1 MANARSSHL
10 LHQVG
15 RLFGAGVSG
24 GLTDAQLLER
34 FAARCVASVDARSNA
49 EAAFEVLVARHG
61 PMVLG
66 VCRRALTDPNEL
78 EDAFQATFLV
88 LVRRANSV
96 RVDDSLGRWLHGVAF
111 RIAAKARSRSQRI
124 RVCNIDLAVEPTASA
139 FAADQSDLFA
149 ALDKEVRRL
158 PEKYR
163 APVVLCHLEGLSHAE
178 AADRLRWPVGTV
190 SGRLSRARALLKDR
204 LVRSGHS
211 PTAGA
216 MGILLT
222 PAAARIAVPECL
234 AAATV
239 RAAIGLTT
247 TGKGGAG
254 VASTAA
260 VSLMNEVLRAA
271 VAFKLK
277 VGAAVLLAIASTA
290 VVIPGVVAGAGSRG
304 GEEDPASPPA
314 AVSRV
319 EAVKPAHHRP
329 ADEIVKELEA
339 RLATARRPL
348 MHDVFLQVH
357 GVIAGLVLELRTAY
371 PDDIR
376 GYRHMLD
383 RWLSLSYAQRKPE
396 AIDEV
401 RFVLGTTKDPELKKD
416 ALYYQSIIRL
426 QEHIDGPAAASLAR
440 YYAREME
447 GDKRAAGSLYQAATR
462 LQTTGYIRLG
472 LAAALVV
479 VCGLLLIKRRGWKSL
494 LRFLFRLGLAALAI
508 LAVAACGVRLASDD
522 GLSRIILET
531 IQKTNGITND
541 NELRNRAMMIGS
553 WLAYFLLPDIQSVVL
568 SRRAAL
574 AAALALASAWVLIA
588 VRRRRAETTEPVA
601 STLRTGV
608 LGFVGCL
615 ALLCAADAAF
625 LFIQR
630 SSLLNQAV
638 RDYPDSFY
646 GRMVQGENRRR
657 DRIGEP
663 FELEFN
669 DAISGRRVAMKDLRG
684 KVVVVDFWATW
695 CGPCVGEIPEMLRL
709 YNEYHDRGVEFI
721 GVSHDAPVEDGGL
734 DALKTFVAE
743 RKIPW
748 PQYYQGHDNHRIVAG
763 EPTDDFS
770 ESWGIS
776 GIPTVFVVDAEGK
789 LHSTEAR
796 GRLETLLPRLLK
808 ER

>member
-1 MANARSSHL
+1 M
-10 LHQVG
+10 
-15 RLFGAGVSG
+15 
-24 GLTDAQLLER
+24 LER
-34 FAARCVASVDARSNA
+34 FTARCVASVDARSDA

-66 VCRRALTDPNEL
+66 VCRRALTDPNEV

-111 RIAAKARSRSQRI
+111 RVAAKARSRSQRI
-124 RVCNIDLAVEPTASA
+124 RVCNIDLAVEPEASA
-139 FAADQSDLFA
+139 FAADQSGLFA
-149 ALDKEVRRL
+149 ALDEEVHRL

-163 APVVLCHLEGLSHAE
+163 VPVVLCHLEGLSHAE

-190 SGRLSRARALLKDR
+190 SGRLSRARVLLKDR

-222 PAAARIAVPECL
+222 SGADRIAVPECL
-234 AAATV
+234 ATATV

-247 TGKGGAG
+247 TGKAGAG

-304 GEEDPASPPA
+304 GDQDPASPSA

-319 EAVKPAHHRP
+319 DAVKPAHHRP
-329 ADEIVKELEA
+329 ADEIVKELEGE
-339 RLATARRPL
+339 LTTARRSTLPP
-348 MHDVFLQVH
+348 DEFYRVH
-357 GVIAGLVLELRTAY
+357 GAIAALVLELRTAY
-371 PDDIR
+371 PEDVR
-376 GYRHMLD
+376 GARHMLY

-401 RFVLGTTKDPELKKD
+401 RFVLGTTRDPELKKD
-416 ALYYQSIIRL
+416 ALYYQSISRFH
-426 QEHIDGPAAASLAR
+426 EHMDGPAAAALAR
-440 YYAREME
+440 HDVREMA
-447 GDKRAAGSLYQAATR
+447 GDKRAAGSLYRAATR

-479 VCGLLLIKRRGWKSL
+479 ACGPLLIKRRGWKL
-494 LRFLFRLGLAALAI
+494 LLKFLFRLGLAALAI
-508 LAVAACGVRLASDD
+508 LAVVACSVWLAFGD
-522 GLSRIILET
+522 GLSRFTLET
-531 IQKTNGITND
+531 IIQKAIEITND
-541 NELRNRAMMIGS
+541 TEIELRNRSWVIGY
-553 WLAYFLLPDIQSVVL
+553 WLRSLFAEFQGVVL
-568 SRRAAL
+568 SRRAGL
-574 AAALALASAWVLIA
+574 VVALALVSAWGLIA
-588 VRRRRAETTEPVA
+588 VRRRRVETPE
-601 STLRTGV
+601 SNRSLLRMGV
-608 LGFVGCL
+608 LGFVGSL

-625 LFIQR
+625 LFVQS
-630 SSLLNQAV
+630 SSLRNQVV
-638 RDYPDSFY
+638 RDYPDSIF
-646 GRMVQGENRRR
+646 GQLVQGENRRR

-663 FELEFN
+663 FDLEFN
-669 DAISGRRVAMKDLRG
+669 DAISGRRIAMKDLRG

-695 CGPCVGEIPEMLRL
+695 SDQIREMQRL
-709 YNEYHDRGVEFI
+709 YETYHDRGVEFI
-721 GVSHDAPVEDGGL
+721 GVSQESPEESGGL
-734 DALKTFVAE
+734 DQLKTFVAE

-748 PQYYQGHDNHRIVAG
+748 PQYYQGCDNYRFATG
-763 EPTDDFS
+763 EPMNDFS
-770 ESWGIS
+770 EYWGIS
-776 GIPTVFVVDAEGK
+776 GSPMVFIVDAEGK
-789 LHSTEAR
+789 LYSTEAR
-796 GRLETLLPRLLK
+796 GRLDTLIPRLLE